1 MSKKINIKPLGARVV
16 IEQKPQEKEQVVSG
30 IILPES
36 DSSEVKNTGE
46 VVAVGDKVKDL
57 SVGDIVFYAQYGGD
71 NITIDDNQYSI
82 LKEESVL
89 AILK

>member
-16 IEQKPQEKEQVVSG
+16 IEQKTQEKEQVVSG

-36 DSSEVKNTGE
+36 DSSEAKNTGE

-57 SVGDIVFYAQYGGD
+57 SVGDKVFYAQYGGD
-71 NITIDDNQYSI
+71 NITIDDKEYTI